1 VTHPMNK
8 FEFDESTL
16 PDPEL
21 NPLLNPILGAHMG
34 RWAEVY
40 FTNPPE
46 KRGQAISEL
55 LRELKNTSA
64 SESASVQVIDDESVA
79 EKTETAVEPDS
90 FPTAPEPLRTCSV
103 CAHNNSAEQRFC
115 GMCGAPLE
123 TSAWSYPPEIAE
135 ALQIPTAQWSEPEPS
150 LGNNPLEHA
159 IEPAVSS
166 TAVGA
171 GRDALGPAWAL
182 PERSLPHFSVES
194 EPVPHRYRPYLGVAL
209 AILLALL
216 VYMGWRGTRAIS
228 GTAGTPP
235 APARAIS
242 AAQPPPAASALPLP
256 AASPQ
261 PSTAGTTSS
270 GDNPPKSPVRSMNQA
285 AATSR
290 KSRPA
295 GAQPASLI
303 VPIPATS
310 SAVAVDES
318 GAEDLATAEKYLDG
332 TRGVPRHSGE
342 AAEWL
347 WKAVGKGNLAATL
360 ALSDLYLRG
369 DGVPK
374 SCDQARLLLDAA
386 ARKGGRSAADR
397 LRNLRAFGCE

>member
-55 LRELKNTSA
+55 LRELKNNSPSDSA
-64 SESASVQVIDDESVA
+64 SIQVIDVERVA

-135 ALQIPTAQWSEPEPS
+135 ALQIPTAYWSEPEPS
-150 LGNNPLEHA
+150 LGNNPLEHVIEPA
-159 IEPAVSS
+159 VEPAVSS
-166 TAVGA
+166 TAVGE
-171 GRDALGPAWAL
+171 GRGALGPAWAL

-194 EPVPHRYRPYLGVAL
+194 EPVPHRYRPYAGVAL

-228 GTAGTPP
+228 GTAGTPS
-235 APARAIS
+235 APARAI
-242 AAQPPPAASALPLP
+242 PPAQPLP
-256 AASPQ
+256 AASAQ
-261 PSTAGTTSS
+261 PSTADTTSS
-270 GDNPPKSPVRSMNQA
+270 GDNPPKSPVWSTNQA

-290 KSRPA
+290 KNRPA

-303 VPIPATS
+303 VPMPARP

-318 GAEDLATAEKYLDG
+318 GAEDLATAEKYLNG
-332 TRGVPRHSGE
+332 TQGVPRHSGE

-386 ARKGGRSAADR
+386 ARKGGRAAADR
-397 LRNLRAFGCE
+397 LRNLPAFGCE